1 VLRQELS
8 PFGFALLKILLTSPN
23 FQCSP
28 RVTSS
33 MRSALSD
40 LKLQRLDVLHAGEKT
55 FLLGEDIRAVA
66 VTRLLDDL
74 TPLR

>member
-1 VLRQELS
+1 
-8 PFGFALLKILLTSPN
+8 
-23 FQCSP
+23 
-28 RVTSS
+28 